1 MSQSHGGSRSRG
13 DDFAEMVSVILM
25 IAGIALCVIA
35 PLVEV
40 IKSII

>member
-13 DDFAEMVSVILM
+13 EEFAEMVSVIL
-25 IAGIALCVIA
+25 IVGGIALCVIL